1 MTFTTLAHTLS
12 VATAAVLL
20 TASIT
25 LAQSQPAQTG
35 GDTAAEPAAAF
46 DWRDDW
52 EVAADLTM
60 EIDTEGYNF
69 PSHMIFVDEP
79 GPGPKDPLYF
89 VLELKGQIKVVTN
102 DRSVH
107 TFASD
112 VLPIPQGP
120 NSFDQVG
127 LTGICLEPE
136 NGYVFVTF
144 AYLDPTQIYRNGMAR
159 YSTTPGTFGLEGT
172 DRLEFIDLFRDER
185 SATAHQIGPCQVRDG
200 YVYTAV
206 GYGDEKAQAQ
216 NLHSTLGSIIRTDLD
231 FNAPE
236 DNPFYEDDGEDTAI
250 DYIWAYGFRNPFGL
264 KFVGDRLFATE
275 NGGDIDRFN
284 EILEGENYLWNG
296 NDWGIGAYAA
306 QVFAPAVGL
315 VHLDYI
321 DDDDET
327 FPESFRGHFVTVT
340 SGTPGEIG
348 RSVDGKRSLLLMQ
361 YDFSADQMAA
371 VPRSILNYRGE
382 GMQIPV
388 STAVGPDGIYF
399 LPILPNAESRVAVY
413 KVRHDPDAE
422 FPHRIGEDEAPLVL
436 MNQYGCRQCHQ
447 IAGAGG
453 KFGPSLDDGLRERLI
468 ATLNAPEYA
477 AQVAEVDKLTSEPFV
492 NYREERKEILEATDD
507 ERAWRWLTVYLQ
519 EPTFDNPKTS
529 MPRLDVTAR
538 HAEIMSDFFLGSET
552 EATAP
557 EFSTLDKI
565 RFFMAAQIPE
575 LRYRHMI
582 MAFVIGGALGGIG
595 ILVLLRLFRK
605 RPASS

>member
-1 MTFTTLAHTLS
+1 MKRPNFTFALAGTI
-12 VATAAVLL
+12 AAALI
-20 TASIT
+20 ASSPGT
-25 LAQSQPAQTG
+25 AQT
-35 GDTAAEPAAAF
+35 TPAEPF

-52 EVAADLTM
+52 ELAEGLDL
-60 EIDTEGYNF
+60 EIDSQGYNF
-69 PSHMIFVDEP
+69 PSHMIFVDNP
-79 GPGPKDPLYF
+79 GDGPKDPLYF
-89 VLELKGQIKVVTN
+89 VLELKGKIKVVTN

-172 DRLEFIDLFRDER
+172 DRLELLDVFRNER

-200 YVYTAV
+200 RVYTAV

-231 FNAPE
+231 LKPVE
-236 DNPFYEDDGEDTAI
+236 DNPFFEDDDKTTAI

-264 KFVGDRLFATE
+264 KMVDGRLFATE

-284 EILEGENYLWNG
+284 EIEEGENYLWNG
-296 NDWGIGAYAA
+296 TDWGIGARATQA
-306 QVFAPAVGL
+306 FVPAVGL

-321 DDDDET
+321 DEDDEA
-327 FPESFRGHFVTVT
+327 FPEEFRGNFVTVT

-348 RSVDGKRSLLLMQ
+348 RSVDGKRSLLLLD
-361 YDFSADQMAA
+361 YDFDTRQMAS
-371 VPRSILNYRGE
+371 VPRSILNYRGT

-399 LPILPNAESRVAVY
+399 LPILPNAEGTVAVF
-413 KVRHDPDAE
+413 KLSVDPASDY
-422 FPHRIGEDEAPLVL
+422 PHRIGSDESPLAL

-453 KFGPSLDDGLRERLI
+453 TFGPALDNGLADRL
-468 ATLNAPEYA
+468 AALLNDPSYA
-477 AQVAEVDKLTSEPFV
+477 ARVAEVDALTGSPFTDF
-492 NYREERKEILEATDD
+492 REARQEILASEGDD
-507 ERAWRWLTVYLQ
+507 RVRRWLTTYLQ
-519 EPTFDNPKTS
+519 EPTFDNPKTR
-529 MPRLDVTAR
+529 MPRLEVTPAHAAIMAEHLLGRAAVTA
-538 HAEIMSDFFLGSET
+538 E
-552 EATAP
+552 P
-557 EFSTLDKI
+557 EFGTLDKI
-565 RFFMAAQIPE
+565 RFFIAAQIPE

-582 MAFVIGGALGGIG
+582 LSFGIGGILGGVALLVIIG
-595 ILVLLRLFRK
+595 LFR
-605 RPASS
+605 RRSAG